1 MKPWFRLT
9 LVVCVLPCLLLNL
22 TQAVALNHPLQVV
35 DSGSWLDR
43 GREPASHAPPVSVV
57 RSTAFDSDRAG
68 PRQSLVLDGV
78 LTAVDLAPPGPESH
92 GPPEHMSPWQ
102 VAGQANHSN
111 QHHRATLSTKLLA
124 FNRPNSRIAVLQQP
138 LASYVLRVAGLLGR
152 AGGYF
157 SVWAG
162 AQNQSVKGIKHN
174 GW

>member
-35 DSGSWLDR
+35 GSGSWLDR

-92 GPPEHMSPWQ
+92 GPPEPMRPWQ

-138 LASYVLRVAGLLGR
+138 LARGCRRYCFTPSPRGL
-152 AGGYF
+152 
-157 SVWAG
+157 
-162 AQNQSVKGIKHN
+162 
-174 GW
+174 